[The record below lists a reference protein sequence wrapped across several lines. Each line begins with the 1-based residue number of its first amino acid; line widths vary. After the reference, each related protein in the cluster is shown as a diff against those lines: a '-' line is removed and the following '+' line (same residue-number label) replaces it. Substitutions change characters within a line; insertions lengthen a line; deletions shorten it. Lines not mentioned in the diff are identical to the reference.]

1 MFREVEDALARGES
15 LAPVAKPAPVTVP
28 VETKTTVSASQ
39 PATKSQ
45 PIVMKASIVNPIQKI
60 LLKKSTEPV
69 QPHEF
74 IIPTPVGLTAE
85 DVDIIK
91 LTAQYT
97 AANGREFLAG
107 LLSFLL
113 DILYSL

>member
-1 MFREVEDALARGES
+1 MFWFCREVEDALARGES
-15 LAPVAKPAPVTVP
+15 LASAPKAVVVVAPT
-28 VETKTTVSASQ
+28 ETKVPESTNQVAV
-39 PATKSQ
+39 KSQ
-45 PIVMKASIVNPIQKI
+45 SVSMKASIVNPIQKI
-60 LLKKSTEPV
+60 LLKKSNEPV
-69 QPHEF
+69 QAHEF

-107 LLSFLL
+107 
-113 DILYSL
+113 